1 MKEKISFQKKNNDFK
16 TSSIFTSQ
24 NELMSEKNIYKV
36 EGKKVYESIKDKN
49 KEAKKEEEYKNR
61 SRRKINMLNSKEDI
75 NSLSSKRSNE
85 NVLLLKKNKNN
96 NYINKYNLE
105 KKKNYEI
112 ETIDSYFHKK
122 DDNISKEEI
131 NNNETFS
138 NVEKESYNKSEIN
151 EEGVDINEI
160 FNKITGYDIYQG
172 VKFNY
177 VKLFFF
183 NSLPKDKT
191 LNTNINKI
199 KKESNNPPNLNF
211 NYNLEILRNNKI
223 YFYAKVKKTFPSL
236 NIKLFI
242 QTLDSEYMKVG
253 KITSNVLKNN
263 FVVYKGDNKDNYQ
276 KILNINYEFNFFGTK
291 VRKMTVEK
299 IVNNKVS
306 YVLCNDSPE
315 WDLEYKTYKLD
326 FNGRV
331 KQSCKKNFI
340 LRYKEGN
347 DNKDE
352 EEESEVNHD
361 KILQCGK
368 IDDYCFALDFIS
380 PLSPFE
386 AFSIS
391 ITSIIYKLSC
401 E

>member
-1 MKEKISFQKKNNDFK
+1 MLEKQTFQKNNDFK
-16 TSSIFTSQ
+16 TSNIFTSQ
-24 NELMSEKNIYKV
+24 NELMSENNIYKND
-36 EGKKVYESIKDKN
+36 GKKVNEYIKEKN
-49 KEAKKEEEYKNR
+49 KEAKRGEEHKNR
-61 SRRKINMLNSKEDI
+61 SKRKINVLSAKEDI

-85 NVLLLKKNKNN
+85 NILLLKKNKSN
-96 NYINKYNLE
+96 NYINKYHLE
-105 KKKNYEI
+105 KRKNFDI
-112 ETIDSYFHKK
+112 ETIDSYFNKK
-122 DDNISKEEI
+122 DNKISIED
-131 NNNETFS
+131 ETF
-138 NVEKESYNKSEIN
+138 NNIEKENENQISEIDD
-151 EEGVDINEI
+151 EGIDINEI

-172 VKFNY
+172 IKFNY

-199 KKESNNPPNLNF
+199 KKENNNNLKF

-223 YFYAKVKKTFPSL
+223 YFYAQVKKTFPSL

-242 QTLDSEYMKVG
+242 QESESEYLKVG

-263 FVVYKGDNKDNYQ
+263 FIVYKGDSKENYQ
-276 KILNINYEFNFFGTK
+276 KILNVNYEFNFFGTK

-299 IVNNKVS
+299 IVNNKVV
-306 YVLCNDSPE
+306 YILCNDSPE

-340 LRYKEGN
+340 LRYKDCNE
-347 DNKDE
+347 NKDE
-352 EEESEVNHD
+352 DGDISHD

-368 IDDYCFALDFIS
+368 IDDFCFALDFIS

-391 ITSIIYKLSC
+391 ISSIVYKLSC

>member
-1 MKEKISFQKKNNDFK
+1 MKEKQTFKKNNDIK
-16 TSSIFTSQ
+16 ISSIFTSQ
-24 NELMSEKNIYKV
+24 NELMSENNLYKND
-36 EGKKVYESIKDKN
+36 GKKVYESIKERN
-49 KEAKKEEEYKNR
+49 KEAKKGEEHKNR
-61 SRRKINMLNSKEDI
+61 SKRKINMLSAKEDI

-85 NVLLLKKNKNN
+85 NILLLKKNKSN

-105 KKKNYEI
+105 KKKNFDI

-122 DDNISKEEI
+122 DNKISIEEI
-131 NNNETFS
+131 NNNETL
-138 NVEKESYNKSEIN
+138 NDIEKENENKISEIN
-151 EEGVDINEI
+151 DEGIDINEI
-160 FNKITGYDIYQG
+160 FNKITGYDIFQG
-172 VKFNY
+172 IKFNY

-199 KKESNNPPNLNF
+199 KKENNNNLDF

-242 QTLDSEYMKVG
+242 QESESDYLKVG

-263 FVVYKGDNKDNYQ
+263 FIVYKGDSKENYQ
-276 KILNINYEFNFFGTK
+276 KILNVNYEFNFFGTK

-299 IVNNKVS
+299 IVNNNVV
-306 YVLCNDSPE
+306 YVLCNDSPQ

-340 LRYKEGN
+340 LRYKDCNE
-347 DNKDE
+347 NKDE
-352 EEESEVNHD
+352 DGNINQD

-368 IDDYCFALDFIS
+368 IDDFCFALDFIS

-391 ITSIIYKLSC
+391 ISSIVYKLSC

>member
-1 MKEKISFQKKNNDFK
+1 MKEKQTFQKNYDFK
-16 TSSIFTSQ
+16 TSSVFTSQ
-24 NELMSEKNIYKV
+24 NELMSENNIYKND
-36 EGKKVYESIKDKN
+36 GKKVYEVIKEQN
-49 KEAKKEEEYKNR
+49 KEAKKEEHKNR
-61 SRRKINMLNSKEDI
+61 SKRKINMLSAKDDI

-85 NVLLLKKNKNN
+85 NILLLKKNKSN
-96 NYINKYNLE
+96 NYINKYHLE
-105 KKKNYEI
+105 KKKNFDI
-112 ETIDSYFHKK
+112 ETIDTFFNKK
-122 DDNISKEEI
+122 NNKISIEEI
-131 NNNETFS
+131 NNNETL
-138 NVEKESYNKSEIN
+138 NDIEKENENQVSEIDD
-151 EEGVDINEI
+151 EGIDKNEI
-160 FNKITGYDIYQG
+160 LNKITGYDIYQG
-172 VKFNY
+172 IKFDY

-199 KKESNNPPNLNF
+199 KKENNNNLKF

-242 QTLDSEYMKVG
+242 QESESEYLKVG
-253 KITSNVLKNN
+253 KIISNVLKNN
-263 FVVYKGDNKDNYQ
+263 FIVYKGDSKENYK
-276 KILNINYEFNFFGTK
+276 KILNVNYEFNFFGTK

-299 IVNNKVS
+299 IINNKII

-340 LRYKEGN
+340 LRYKDCNE
-347 DNKDE
+347 NKDE
-352 EEESEVNHD
+352 DGDISKD

-368 IDDYCFALDFIS
+368 IDDFCFALDFIS

-391 ITSIIYKLSC
+391 ISSIIYKLSC

>member
-1 MKEKISFQKKNNDFK
+1 MLEKQTFQKNNDFK
-16 TSSIFTSQ
+16 TSNIFTSQ
-24 NELMSEKNIYKV
+24 NELMSENNIYKND
-36 EGKKVYESIKDKN
+36 GKKVNEYIKEKN
-49 KEAKKEEEYKNR
+49 KEAKRGEEHKNR
-61 SRRKINMLNSKEDI
+61 SKRKINVLSAKEDI

-85 NVLLLKKNKNN
+85 NILLLKKNKSN
-96 NYINKYNLE
+96 NYINKYHLE
-105 KKKNYEI
+105 KRKNFDI
-112 ETIDSYFHKK
+112 ETIDSYFDKK
-122 DDNISKEEI
+122 DNKISIED
-131 NNNETFS
+131 ETF
-138 NVEKESYNKSEIN
+138 NNIEKENENQISEIDD
-151 EEGVDINEI
+151 EGIDINEI

-172 VKFNY
+172 IKFNY

-199 KKESNNPPNLNF
+199 KKENNNNLKF

-223 YFYAKVKKTFPSL
+223 YFYAQVKKTFPSL

-242 QTLDSEYMKVG
+242 QESESEYLKVG

-263 FVVYKGDNKDNYQ
+263 FIVYKGDSKENYQ
-276 KILNINYEFNFFGTK
+276 KILNVNYEFNFFGTK

-299 IVNNKVS
+299 IVNNKVV
-306 YVLCNDSPE
+306 YILCNDSPE

-340 LRYKEGN
+340 LRYKDCNE
-347 DNKDE
+347 NKDE
-352 EEESEVNHD
+352 DGDISHD

-368 IDDYCFALDFIS
+368 IDDFCFALDFIS

-391 ITSIIYKLSC
+391 ISSIVYKLSC

>member
-1 MKEKISFQKKNNDFK
+1 MKEKQTFQKNYDFK
-16 TSSIFTSQ
+16 TSNIFTSQ
-24 NELMSEKNIYKV
+24 NDLMSENNLYKND
-36 EGKKVYESIKDKN
+36 GKKVYESIKERN
-49 KEAKKEEEYKNR
+49 KEAKKGEEHKNR
-61 SRRKINMLNSKEDI
+61 SKRKINMLSAKEDI

-85 NVLLLKKNKNN
+85 NILLLKKNKSN

-105 KKKNYEI
+105 KKKNFDI

-122 DDNISKEEI
+122 DNKISIEEI
-131 NNNETFS
+131 NNNETL
-138 NVEKESYNKSEIN
+138 NDIEKENENKISEIN
-151 EEGVDINEI
+151 DEGIDINEI
-160 FNKITGYDIYQG
+160 FNKITGYDIFQG
-172 VKFNY
+172 IKFNY

-199 KKESNNPPNLNF
+199 KKENNNNLDF

-242 QTLDSEYMKVG
+242 QESESDYLKVG

-263 FVVYKGDNKDNYQ
+263 FIVYKGDSKENYQ
-276 KILNINYEFNFFGTK
+276 KILNVNYEFNFFGTK
-291 VRKMTVEK
+291 VRKMKVEK
-299 IVNNKVS
+299 MVNNNVV
-306 YVLCNDSPE
+306 YVLCNDSPQ

-340 LRYKEGN
+340 LRYKDCN

-352 EEESEVNHD
+352 EGNISQD

-368 IDDYCFALDFIS
+368 IDDFCFALDFIS

-391 ITSIIYKLSC
+391 ISSIVYKLSC

>member
-1 MKEKISFQKKNNDFK
+1 MLEKQTFQKNNDFK
-16 TSSIFTSQ
+16 TSNIFTSQ
-24 NELMSEKNIYKV
+24 NELMSENNIYKND
-36 EGKKVYESIKDKN
+36 GKKVNEYIKEKN
-49 KEAKKEEEYKNR
+49 KEAKRGEEHKNR
-61 SRRKINMLNSKEDI
+61 SKRKINVLSAKEDI

-85 NVLLLKKNKNN
+85 NILLLKKNKSN
-96 NYINKYNLE
+96 NYINKYHLE
-105 KKKNYEI
+105 KRKNFDI
-112 ETIDSYFHKK
+112 ETIDSYFNKK
-122 DDNISKEEI
+122 DNKISIED
-131 NNNETFS
+131 ETF
-138 NVEKESYNKSEIN
+138 NNIEKENENQISEIDD
-151 EEGVDINEI
+151 EGIDINEI

-172 VKFNY
+172 LKFNY

-199 KKESNNPPNLNF
+199 KKENNNNLKF

-223 YFYAKVKKTFPSL
+223 YFYAQVKKTFPSL

-242 QTLDSEYMKVG
+242 QESESEYLKVG

-263 FVVYKGDNKDNYQ
+263 FIVYKGDSKENYQ
-276 KILNINYEFNFFGTK
+276 KILNVNYEFNFFGTK

-299 IVNNKVS
+299 IVNNKVV
-306 YVLCNDSPE
+306 YILCNDSPE

-340 LRYKEGN
+340 LRYKDCNE
-347 DNKDE
+347 NKDE
-352 EEESEVNHD
+352 DGDISHD

-368 IDDYCFALDFIS
+368 IDDFCFALDFIS

-391 ITSIIYKLSC
+391 ISSIVYKLSC

>member
-1 MKEKISFQKKNNDFK
+1 MLEKQTFQKNNDFK
-16 TSSIFTSQ
+16 TSNIFTSQ
-24 NELMSEKNIYKV
+24 NELMSENNIYKND
-36 EGKKVYESIKDKN
+36 GKKVNEYIKEKN
-49 KEAKKEEEYKNR
+49 KEAKRGEEHKNR
-61 SRRKINMLNSKEDI
+61 SKRKINVLSAKEDI

-85 NVLLLKKNKNN
+85 NILLLKKNKSN
-96 NYINKYNLE
+96 NYINKYHLE
-105 KKKNYEI
+105 KRKNFDI
-112 ETIDSYFHKK
+112 ETIDSYFNKK
-122 DDNISKEEI
+122 DNKISIED
-131 NNNETFS
+131 ETF
-138 NVEKESYNKSEIN
+138 NNIEKENEDKISEIN
-151 EEGVDINEI
+151 DEEIDINEI

-172 VKFNY
+172 IKFNY

-199 KKESNNPPNLNF
+199 KKENNNNLKF

-223 YFYAKVKKTFPSL
+223 YFYAQVKKTFPSL

-242 QTLDSEYMKVG
+242 QESESEYLKVG

-263 FVVYKGDNKDNYQ
+263 FIVYKGDSKENYQ
-276 KILNINYEFNFFGTK
+276 KILNVNYEFNFFGTK

-299 IVNNKVS
+299 IVNNKVV
-306 YVLCNDSPE
+306 YILCNDSPE

-340 LRYKEGN
+340 LRYKDCNE
-347 DNKDE
+347 NKDE
-352 EEESEVNHD
+352 DGDISHD

-368 IDDYCFALDFIS
+368 IDDFCFALDFIS

-391 ITSIIYKLSC
+391 ISSIVYKLSC

>member
-1 MKEKISFQKKNNDFK
+1 MKEKQTFQKNYDFK
-16 TSSIFTSQ
+16 TSSVFTSQ
-24 NELMSEKNIYKV
+24 NELMSENNIYKND
-36 EGKKVYESIKDKN
+36 GKKVYEVIKEQN
-49 KEAKKEEEYKNR
+49 KEAKKEEHKNR
-61 SRRKINMLNSKEDI
+61 SKRKINMLSAKDDI

-85 NVLLLKKNKNN
+85 NILLLKKNKSN
-96 NYINKYNLE
+96 NYINKYHLE
-105 KKKNYEI
+105 KKKNFDI
-112 ETIDSYFHKK
+112 ETIDTFFNKK
-122 DDNISKEEI
+122 NNKISIEEI
-131 NNNETFS
+131 NNNETL
-138 NVEKESYNKSEIN
+138 NDIEKENENQVSEIDD
-151 EEGVDINEI
+151 EGIDKNEI

-172 VKFNY
+172 IKFDY

-191 LNTNINKI
+191 LNTNINNI
-199 KKESNNPPNLNF
+199 KKENNNNLKF

-242 QTLDSEYMKVG
+242 QESESEYLKVG
-253 KITSNVLKNN
+253 KIISNVLKNN
-263 FVVYKGDNKDNYQ
+263 FIVYKGDSKENYK
-276 KILNINYEFNFFGTK
+276 KILNVNYEFNFFGTK

-299 IVNNKVS
+299 IVNNKVV

-340 LRYKEGN
+340 LRYKDCNE
-347 DNKDE
+347 NKDE
-352 EEESEVNHD
+352 DGDISKD

-368 IDDYCFALDFIS
+368 IDDFCFALDFIS

-391 ITSIIYKLSC
+391 ISSIIYKLSC

>member
-1 MKEKISFQKKNNDFK
+1 MLEKQTFQKNNDFK
-16 TSSIFTSQ
+16 TSNIFTSQ
-24 NELMSEKNIYKV
+24 NELMSENNIYKND
-36 EGKKVYESIKDKN
+36 GKKVNEYIKEKN
-49 KEAKKEEEYKNR
+49 KEAKRGEEHKNR
-61 SRRKINMLNSKEDI
+61 SKRKINVLSAKEDI

-85 NVLLLKKNKNN
+85 NILLLKKNKSN
-96 NYINKYNLE
+96 NYINKYHLE
-105 KKKNYEI
+105 KRKNFDI
-112 ETIDSYFHKK
+112 ETIDSYFNKK
-122 DDNISKEEI
+122 DNKISVED
-131 NNNETFS
+131 ETF
-138 NVEKESYNKSEIN
+138 NNIEKENENQISEIDD
-151 EEGVDINEI
+151 EGIDINEI

-172 VKFNY
+172 IKFNY

-199 KKESNNPPNLNF
+199 KKENNNNLKF

-242 QTLDSEYMKVG
+242 QESESEYLKVG

-263 FVVYKGDNKDNYQ
+263 FIVYKGDSKENYQ
-276 KILNINYEFNFFGTK
+276 KILNVNYEFNFFGTK

-299 IVNNKVS
+299 IVNNKVV
-306 YVLCNDSPE
+306 YILCNDSPE

-340 LRYKEGN
+340 LRYKDCNE
-347 DNKDE
+347 NKDE
-352 EEESEVNHD
+352 DGDISHD

-368 IDDYCFALDFIS
+368 IDDFCFALDFIS

-391 ITSIIYKLSC
+391 ISSIVYKLSC

>member
-1 MKEKISFQKKNNDFK
+1 MKEKQTFQKNYGFK
-16 TSSIFTSQ
+16 TSSVFTSQ
-24 NELMSEKNIYKV
+24 NELMSENNIYKND
-36 EGKKVYESIKDKN
+36 GKKVYEVIKEQN
-49 KEAKKEEEYKNR
+49 KEAKKEEHKNR
-61 SRRKINMLNSKEDI
+61 SKRKINMLSAKDDI

-85 NVLLLKKNKNN
+85 NILLLKKNKSN
-96 NYINKYNLE
+96 NYINKYHLE
-105 KKKNYEI
+105 KKKNFDI
-112 ETIDSYFHKK
+112 ETIDTFFNKK
-122 DDNISKEEI
+122 NNKISIEEI
-131 NNNETFS
+131 NNNETL
-138 NVEKESYNKSEIN
+138 NDIEKENENQVSEIDD
-151 EEGVDINEI
+151 EGIDKNEI

-172 VKFNY
+172 IKFDY

-199 KKESNNPPNLNF
+199 KKENNNNLKF

-242 QTLDSEYMKVG
+242 QESESEYLKVG
-253 KITSNVLKNN
+253 KIISNVLKNN
-263 FVVYKGDNKDNYQ
+263 FIVYKGDSKENYK
-276 KILNINYEFNFFGTK
+276 KILNVNYEFNFFGTK

-299 IVNNKVS
+299 IVNNKVV

-340 LRYKEGN
+340 LRYKDCNE
-347 DNKDE
+347 NKDE
-352 EEESEVNHD
+352 DGDISKD

-368 IDDYCFALDFIS
+368 IDDFCFALDFIS

-391 ITSIIYKLSC
+391 ISSIIYKLSC

>member
-1 MKEKISFQKKNNDFK
+1 MLEKQTFQKNNDFK
-16 TSSIFTSQ
+16 TSNIFTSQ
-24 NELMSEKNIYKV
+24 NELMSENNIYKND
-36 EGKKVYESIKDKN
+36 GKKVNEYIKEKN
-49 KEAKKEEEYKNR
+49 KEAKRGEEHKNR
-61 SRRKINMLNSKEDI
+61 SKRKINVLSAKEDI

-85 NVLLLKKNKNN
+85 NILLLKKNKSN
-96 NYINKYNLE
+96 NYINKYHLE
-105 KKKNYEI
+105 KRKNFDI

-122 DDNISKEEI
+122 DNKISIED
-131 NNNETFS
+131 ETF
-138 NVEKESYNKSEIN
+138 NNIEKENENQISEIDD
-151 EEGVDINEI
+151 EGIDINEI

-172 VKFNY
+172 IKFNY

-199 KKESNNPPNLNF
+199 KKENNNNLKF

-223 YFYAKVKKTFPSL
+223 YFYAQVKKTFPSL

-242 QTLDSEYMKVG
+242 QESESEYLKVG

-263 FVVYKGDNKDNYQ
+263 FIVYKGDSKENYQ
-276 KILNINYEFNFFGTK
+276 KILNVNYEFNFFGTK

-299 IVNNKVS
+299 IVNNKVV
-306 YVLCNDSPE
+306 YILCNDSPE

-340 LRYKEGN
+340 LRYKDCNE
-347 DNKDE
+347 NKDE
-352 EEESEVNHD
+352 DGDISHD

-368 IDDYCFALDFIS
+368 IDDFCFALDFIS

-391 ITSIIYKLSC
+391 ISSIVYKLSC

>member
-1 MKEKISFQKKNNDFK
+1 MKEKQTFQKNYDFK
-16 TSSIFTSQ
+16 TSSVFTSQ
-24 NELMSEKNIYKV
+24 NELMSENNIYKND
-36 EGKKVYESIKDKN
+36 GKKVYEVIKEQN
-49 KEAKKEEEYKNR
+49 KEAKKEEHKNR
-61 SRRKINMLNSKEDI
+61 SKRKINMLSAKDDI

-85 NVLLLKKNKNN
+85 NILLLKKNKSN
-96 NYINKYNLE
+96 NYINKYHLE
-105 KKKNYEI
+105 KKKNFDI
-112 ETIDSYFHKK
+112 ETIDTFFNKK
-122 DDNISKEEI
+122 NNKISIEEI
-131 NNNETFS
+131 NNNEAL
-138 NVEKESYNKSEIN
+138 NDIEKENENQVSEIDD
-151 EEGVDINEI
+151 EGIDKNEI

-172 VKFNY
+172 IKFDY

-199 KKESNNPPNLNF
+199 KKENNNNLKF

-242 QTLDSEYMKVG
+242 QESESEYLKVG
-253 KITSNVLKNN
+253 KIISNVLKNN
-263 FVVYKGDNKDNYQ
+263 FIVYKGDSKENYK
-276 KILNINYEFNFFGTK
+276 KILNVNYEFNFFGTK

-299 IVNNKVS
+299 IINNKII
-306 YVLCNDSPE
+306 YVLYNDSPE

-340 LRYKEGN
+340 LRYKDCNE
-347 DNKDE
+347 NKDE
-352 EEESEVNHD
+352 DGDISKD

-368 IDDYCFALDFIS
+368 IDDFCFALDFIS

-391 ITSIIYKLSC
+391 ISSIIYKLSC

>member
-1 MKEKISFQKKNNDFK
+1 MKEKQTFQKNYDFK
-16 TSSIFTSQ
+16 TSNIFTSQ
-24 NELMSEKNIYKV
+24 NDLMSENNLYKND
-36 EGKKVYESIKDKN
+36 GKKVYESIKERN
-49 KEAKKEEEYKNR
+49 KEAKKGEEHKNR
-61 SRRKINMLNSKEDI
+61 SKRKINMLSAKEDI

-85 NVLLLKKNKNN
+85 NILLLKKNKSN

-105 KKKNYEI
+105 KKKNFDI

-122 DDNISKEEI
+122 DNKISIEEI
-131 NNNETFS
+131 NNNETL
-138 NVEKESYNKSEIN
+138 NDIEKENENKISEIN
-151 EEGVDINEI
+151 DEGIDINEI
-160 FNKITGYDIYQG
+160 FNKITGYDIFQG
-172 VKFNY
+172 IKFNY

-199 KKESNNPPNLNF
+199 KKENNNNLDF

-242 QTLDSEYMKVG
+242 QVSESEYLKVG

-263 FVVYKGDNKDNYQ
+263 FIIYKGDSKENYQ
-276 KILNINYEFNFFGTK
+276 KILNVNYEFNFFGTK

-299 IVNNKVS
+299 IVNNNVV
-306 YVLCNDSPE
+306 YVLCNDSPQ

-340 LRYKEGN
+340 LRYKDCNE
-347 DNKDE
+347 NKDE
-352 EEESEVNHD
+352 DGNINQD

-368 IDDYCFALDFIS
+368 IDDFCFALDFIS

-391 ITSIIYKLSC
+391 ISSIVYKLSC

>member
-1 MKEKISFQKKNNDFK
+1 MKEKQTFQKNYDFK
-16 TSSIFTSQ
+16 TSSVFTSQ
-24 NELMSEKNIYKV
+24 NELMSENNIYKKD
-36 EGKKVYESIKDKN
+36 GKKVYEVIKEQN
-49 KEAKKEEEYKNR
+49 KEAKKEEHKNR
-61 SRRKINMLNSKEDI
+61 SKRKINMLSAKDDI

-85 NVLLLKKNKNN
+85 NILLLKKNKSN
-96 NYINKYNLE
+96 NYINKYHLE
-105 KKKNYEI
+105 KKKNFDI
-112 ETIDSYFHKK
+112 ETIDTFFNKK
-122 DDNISKEEI
+122 NNKISIEEI
-131 NNNETFS
+131 NNNETL
-138 NVEKESYNKSEIN
+138 NDIEKENENQVSEIDD
-151 EEGVDINEI
+151 EGIDKNEI

-172 VKFNY
+172 IKFDY

-199 KKESNNPPNLNF
+199 KKENNNNLKF

-242 QTLDSEYMKVG
+242 QESESEHLKVG
-253 KITSNVLKNN
+253 KIISNVLKNN
-263 FVVYKGDNKDNYQ
+263 FIVYKGDSKENYK
-276 KILNINYEFNFFGTK
+276 KILNVNYEFNFFGTK

-299 IVNNKVS
+299 IINNKII

-340 LRYKEGN
+340 LRYKDCNE
-347 DNKDE
+347 NKDE
-352 EEESEVNHD
+352 DGDISKD

-368 IDDYCFALDFIS
+368 INDFCFALDFIS

-391 ITSIIYKLSC
+391 ISSIIYKLSC

>member
-1 MKEKISFQKKNNDFK
+1 M
-16 TSSIFTSQ
+16 
-24 NELMSEKNIYKV
+24 
-36 EGKKVYESIKDKN
+36 
-49 KEAKKEEEYKNR
+49 
-61 SRRKINMLNSKEDI
+61 
-75 NSLSSKRSNE
+75 
-85 NVLLLKKNKNN
+85 
-96 NYINKYNLE
+96 
-105 KKKNYEI
+105 
-112 ETIDSYFHKK
+112 
-122 DDNISKEEI
+122 
-131 NNNETFS
+131 
-138 NVEKESYNKSEIN
+138 
-151 EEGVDINEI
+151 
-160 FNKITGYDIYQG
+160 
-172 VKFNY
+172 NY

-199 KKESNNPPNLNF
+199 KKENNNNLKF

-223 YFYAKVKKTFPSL
+223 YFYAQVKKTFPSL

-242 QTLDSEYMKVG
+242 QESESEYLKVG

-263 FVVYKGDNKDNYQ
+263 FIVYKGDSKENYQ
-276 KILNINYEFNFFGTK
+276 KILNVNYEFNFFGTK

-299 IVNNKVS
+299 IVNNKVV
-306 YVLCNDSPE
+306 YILCNDSPE

-340 LRYKEGN
+340 LRYKDCNE
-347 DNKDE
+347 NKDE
-352 EEESEVNHD
+352 DGDISHD

-368 IDDYCFALDFIS
+368 IDDFCFALDFIS

-391 ITSIIYKLSC
+391 ISSIVYKLSC

>member
-1 MKEKISFQKKNNDFK
+1 MKEKQTFQKNYDIK
-16 TSSIFTSQ
+16 TSSVFTSQ
-24 NELMSEKNIYKV
+24 NELMSENNIYKND
-36 EGKKVYESIKDKN
+36 GKKVYEVIKEQN
-49 KEAKKEEEYKNR
+49 KEAKKEEHKIR
-61 SRRKINMLNSKEDI
+61 SKRKINMLSAKDDI

-85 NVLLLKKNKNN
+85 NILLLKKNKSN
-96 NYINKYNLE
+96 NYINKYHLE
-105 KKKNYEI
+105 KKKNSDI
-112 ETIDSYFHKK
+112 ETIDTIFNKK
-122 DDNISKEEI
+122 NNKISIEEI
-131 NNNETFS
+131 NNNETL
-138 NVEKESYNKSEIN
+138 NDIEKENENQISEIDD
-151 EEGVDINEI
+151 EGIDINEI

-172 VKFNY
+172 IKFDY

-199 KKESNNPPNLNF
+199 KKENNNNLKF

-242 QTLDSEYMKVG
+242 QESESEFLKVG
-253 KITSNVLKNN
+253 KIISNVLKNN
-263 FVVYKGDNKDNYQ
+263 FIVYKGDNKENYK
-276 KILNINYEFNFFGTK
+276 KILNVNYEFNFFGTK

-299 IVNNKVS
+299 IVNNKVV

-340 LRYKEGN
+340 LRYKDCNE
-347 DNKDE
+347 NKDE
-352 EEESEVNHD
+352 DGDISKD

-368 IDDYCFALDFIS
+368 IDDFCFALDFIS

-391 ITSIIYKLSC
+391 ISSIIYKLSC

>member
-1 MKEKISFQKKNNDFK
+1 MLEKQTFQKNNDFK
-16 TSSIFTSQ
+16 TSNIFTSQ
-24 NELMSEKNIYKV
+24 NELMSENNIYKND
-36 EGKKVYESIKDKN
+36 GKKVNEYIKEKN
-49 KEAKKEEEYKNR
+49 KEAKRGEEHKNR
-61 SRRKINMLNSKEDI
+61 SKRKINVLSAKEDI

-85 NVLLLKKNKNN
+85 NILLLKKNKSN
-96 NYINKYNLE
+96 NYINKYHLE
-105 KKKNYEI
+105 KRKNFDI
-112 ETIDSYFHKK
+112 ETIDSYFNKK
-122 DDNISKEEI
+122 DNKISIED
-131 NNNETFS
+131 ETF
-138 NVEKESYNKSEIN
+138 NNIEKENENQISEIDD
-151 EEGVDINEI
+151 EGIDINEI

-172 VKFNY
+172 IKFNY

-199 KKESNNPPNLNF
+199 KKENNNNLKF

-223 YFYAKVKKTFPSL
+223 YFYAQMKKTFPSL

-242 QTLDSEYMKVG
+242 QESESEYLKVG

-263 FVVYKGDNKDNYQ
+263 FIVYKGDSKENYQ
-276 KILNINYEFNFFGTK
+276 KILNVNYEFNFFGTK

-299 IVNNKVS
+299 IVNNKVV
-306 YVLCNDSPE
+306 YILCNDSPE

-340 LRYKEGN
+340 LRYKDCNE
-347 DNKDE
+347 NKDE
-352 EEESEVNHD
+352 DGDISHD

-368 IDDYCFALDFIS
+368 IDDFCFALDFIS

-391 ITSIIYKLSC
+391 ISSIVYKLSC

>member
-1 MKEKISFQKKNNDFK
+1 MKEKQTFQKNYDFK
-16 TSSIFTSQ
+16 TSSVFTSQ
-24 NELMSEKNIYKV
+24 NELMSENNIYKND
-36 EGKKVYESIKDKN
+36 GKKVYEVIKEQN
-49 KEAKKEEEYKNR
+49 KEAKKEEHKNR
-61 SRRKINMLNSKEDI
+61 SKRKINMLSAKDDI

-85 NVLLLKKNKNN
+85 NILLLKKNKSN
-96 NYINKYNLE
+96 NYINKYHLE
-105 KKKNYEI
+105 KKKNFDI
-112 ETIDSYFHKK
+112 ETIDTFFNKK
-122 DDNISKEEI
+122 NNKISIEEI
-131 NNNETFS
+131 NNNEAL
-138 NVEKESYNKSEIN
+138 NDIEKENENQVSEIDD
-151 EEGVDINEI
+151 EGIDKNEI

-172 VKFNY
+172 IKFDY

-199 KKESNNPPNLNF
+199 KKENNNNLKF

-242 QTLDSEYMKVG
+242 QESESEYLKVG
-253 KITSNVLKNN
+253 KIISNVLKNN
-263 FVVYKGDNKDNYQ
+263 FIVYKGDSKENYK
-276 KILNINYEFNFFGTK
+276 KILNVNYEFNFFGTK

-299 IVNNKVS
+299 IVNNKVV

-340 LRYKEGN
+340 LRYKDCNE
-347 DNKDE
+347 NKDE
-352 EEESEVNHD
+352 DGDISKD

-368 IDDYCFALDFIS
+368 IDDFCFALDFIS

-391 ITSIIYKLSC
+391 ISSIIYKLSC

>member
-1 MKEKISFQKKNNDFK
+1 MKEKQTFQKNYDFK
-16 TSSIFTSQ
+16 TSNIFTSQ
-24 NELMSEKNIYKV
+24 NDLMSENNLYKND
-36 EGKKVYESIKDKN
+36 GKKVYESIKERN
-49 KEAKKEEEYKNR
+49 KEAKKGEEHKNR
-61 SRRKINMLNSKEDI
+61 SKRKINMLSAKEDI

-85 NVLLLKKNKNN
+85 NILLLKKNKSN

-105 KKKNYEI
+105 KKKNFDI

-122 DDNISKEEI
+122 DNKISIEEI
-131 NNNETFS
+131 NNNETL
-138 NVEKESYNKSEIN
+138 NDIEKENENKISEIN
-151 EEGVDINEI
+151 DEGIDINEI
-160 FNKITGYDIYQG
+160 FNKITGYDIFQG
-172 VKFNY
+172 IKFNY

-199 KKESNNPPNLNF
+199 KKENNNNLDF

-242 QTLDSEYMKVG
+242 QESESDYLKVG

-263 FVVYKGDNKDNYQ
+263 FIVYKGDSKENYQ
-276 KILNINYEFNFFGTK
+276 KILNVNYEFNFFGTK
-291 VRKMTVEK
+291 VRKMKVEK
-299 IVNNKVS
+299 IVNNNVV
-306 YVLCNDSPE
+306 YVLCNDSPQ

-340 LRYKEGN
+340 LRYKDCNE
-347 DNKDE
+347 NKDE
-352 EEESEVNHD
+352 DGNINQD

-368 IDDYCFALDFIS
+368 IDDFCFALDFIS

-391 ITSIIYKLSC
+391 ISSIVYKLSC

>member
-1 MKEKISFQKKNNDFK
+1 MKEKQTFQKNYDFK
-16 TSSIFTSQ
+16 TSSVFTSQ
-24 NELMSEKNIYKV
+24 NELMSENNIYKND
-36 EGKKVYESIKDKN
+36 GKKVYEVIKEQN
-49 KEAKKEEEYKNR
+49 KEAKKEEHKNR
-61 SRRKINMLNSKEDI
+61 SKRKINMLSAKDDI

-85 NVLLLKKNKNN
+85 NILLLKKNKSN
-96 NYINKYNLE
+96 NYINKYHLE
-105 KKKNYEI
+105 KKKNFDI
-112 ETIDSYFHKK
+112 ETIDTFFNKK
-122 DDNISKEEI
+122 NNKISIEEI
-131 NNNETFS
+131 NNNETL
-138 NVEKESYNKSEIN
+138 NDIEKENENQVSEIDD
-151 EEGVDINEI
+151 EGIDKNEI

-172 VKFNY
+172 IKFDY

-199 KKESNNPPNLNF
+199 KKENNNNLKF

-242 QTLDSEYMKVG
+242 QESESEYLKVG
-253 KITSNVLKNN
+253 KIISNVLKNN
-263 FVVYKGDNKDNYQ
+263 FIVYKGDSKENYK
-276 KILNINYEFNFFGTK
+276 KILNVNYEFNFFGTK

-299 IVNNKVS
+299 IVNNKVV

-340 LRYKEGN
+340 LRYKDCNE
-347 DNKDE
+347 NKDE
-352 EEESEVNHD
+352 DGDISKD

-368 IDDYCFALDFIS
+368 IDDFCFALDFIS

-391 ITSIIYKLSC
+391 ISSIIYKLSC

>member
-1 MKEKISFQKKNNDFK
+1 MKEKQTFQKNYDFK
-16 TSSIFTSQ
+16 TSNIFTSQ
-24 NELMSEKNIYKV
+24 NDLMSENNLYKND
-36 EGKKVYESIKDKN
+36 GKKVYESIKERN
-49 KEAKKEEEYKNR
+49 KEAKKGEEHKNR
-61 SRRKINMLNSKEDI
+61 SKRKINMLSAKEDI

-85 NVLLLKKNKNN
+85 NILLLKKNKSN

-105 KKKNYEI
+105 KKKNFDI

-122 DDNISKEEI
+122 DNKISIEEI
-131 NNNETFS
+131 NNNETL
-138 NVEKESYNKSEIN
+138 NDIEKENENKISEIN
-151 EEGVDINEI
+151 DEGIDINEI
-160 FNKITGYDIYQG
+160 FNKITGYDIFQG
-172 VKFNY
+172 IKFNY

-199 KKESNNPPNLNF
+199 KKENNNNLDF

-242 QTLDSEYMKVG
+242 QESESDYLKVG

-263 FVVYKGDNKDNYQ
+263 FIVYKGDSKENYQ
-276 KILNINYEFNFFGTK
+276 KILNVNYEFNFFGTK

-299 IVNNKVS
+299 IVNNNVV
-306 YVLCNDSPE
+306 YVLCNDSPQ

-340 LRYKEGN
+340 LRYKDCNE
-347 DNKDE
+347 NKDE
-352 EEESEVNHD
+352 DGNINQD

-368 IDDYCFALDFIS
+368 IDDFCFALDFIS

-391 ITSIIYKLSC
+391 ISSIVYKLSC

>member
-1 MKEKISFQKKNNDFK
+1 MKEKQTFKKNNDIK
-16 TSSIFTSQ
+16 ISSIFTSQ
-24 NELMSEKNIYKV
+24 NELMSENNLYKND
-36 EGKKVYESIKDKN
+36 GKKVYESIKERN
-49 KEAKKEEEYKNR
+49 KDAKKEEEHKNR
-61 SRRKINMLNSKEDI
+61 SKRKINILYAKDDLNSLNSKG
-75 NSLSSKRSNE
+75 SNE
-85 NVLLLKKNKNN
+85 NLLLLKKNKSN

-105 KKKNYEI
+105 KKKNFDI

-122 DDNISKEEI
+122 ENKISIEEI
-131 NNNETFS
+131 NNNETL
-138 NVEKESYNKSEIN
+138 NDIEKENENKISEIN
-151 EEGVDINEI
+151 DEEIDINEI
-160 FNKITGYDIYQG
+160 FNKITGYDIYHG
-172 VKFNY
+172 IKFNY

-199 KKESNNPPNLNF
+199 KKENNNNLNF

-242 QTLDSEYMKVG
+242 QVSESEYLKVG
-253 KITSNVLKNN
+253 RITSNVLKNN
-263 FVVYKGDNKDNYQ
+263 FIVYKGDSKENYQ
-276 KILNINYEFNFFGTK
+276 KILNVNYEYNFFGTK

-299 IVNNKVS
+299 IENNKVV

-340 LRYKEGN
+340 LRYKDCN

-352 EEESEVNHD
+352 DGNISQD

-368 IDDYCFALDFIS
+368 IDDFCFALDFIS

-391 ITSIIYKLSC
+391 ISSIVYKLSC

>member
-1 MKEKISFQKKNNDFK
+1 MKEKQNFQKNNEIK
-16 TSSIFTSQ
+16 TSTVFTSQ
-24 NELMSEKNIYKV
+24 NELISENNLYKN
-36 EGKKVYESIKDKN
+36 EYESIKERN
-49 KEAKKEEEYKNR
+49 KEARKDEEFK
-61 SRRKINMLNSKEDI
+61 SKRKINMINTKDDI

-85 NVLLLKKNKNN
+85 NILLLKKNKTN

-105 KKKNYEI
+105 KKKNYDI
-112 ETIDSYFHKK
+112 ETIETYFHKK
-122 DDNISKEEI
+122 HNKISIEEI
-131 NNNETFS
+131 NNNETL
-138 NVEKESYNKSEIN
+138 NDIEKENENKISEIN
-151 EEGVDINEI
+151 GEDIDTNEI
-160 FNKITGYDIYQG
+160 FNKITGYDIYQEI
-172 VKFNY
+172 KFNY
-177 VKLFFF
+177 VKYFFF

-199 KKESNNPPNLNF
+199 KKENNNNLNF

-242 QTLDSEYMKVG
+242 QISESEYLKVG
-253 KITSNVLKNN
+253 KIISNVLKNN
-263 FVVYKGDNKDNYQ
+263 FIVYKGDNKNNYQ
-276 KILNINYEFNFFGTK
+276 KIININYEFNFFGTK
-291 VRKMTVEK
+291 IRKMTVEK
-299 IVNNKVS
+299 IENNKVS

-340 LRYKEGN
+340 LRYK
-347 DNKDE
+347 DNK
-352 EEESEVNHD
+352 SEDGDINQD

-368 IDDYCFALDFIS
+368 IDDFCFALDFIS

>member
-1 MKEKISFQKKNNDFK
+1 MKEKQTFQKNYDIK
-16 TSSIFTSQ
+16 TSSVFTSQ
-24 NELMSEKNIYKV
+24 NELMSENNIYKND
-36 EGKKVYESIKDKN
+36 GKKVYEVIKEQN
-49 KEAKKEEEYKNR
+49 KEAKKEEHKIR
-61 SRRKINMLNSKEDI
+61 SKRKINMLSAKDDI

-85 NVLLLKKNKNN
+85 NILLLKKNKSN
-96 NYINKYNLE
+96 NYINKYHLE
-105 KKKNYEI
+105 KKKNSDI
-112 ETIDSYFHKK
+112 ETIDTFFNKK
-122 DDNISKEEI
+122 NNKISIEEI
-131 NNNETFS
+131 NNNETL
-138 NVEKESYNKSEIN
+138 NDIEKENENQISEIDD
-151 EEGVDINEI
+151 EGIDINEI

-172 VKFNY
+172 IKFDY

-199 KKESNNPPNLNF
+199 KKENNNNLKF

-242 QTLDSEYMKVG
+242 QESESEFLKVG
-253 KITSNVLKNN
+253 KIISNVLKNN
-263 FVVYKGDNKDNYQ
+263 FIVYKGDNKENYK
-276 KILNINYEFNFFGTK
+276 KILNVNYEFNFFGTK

-299 IVNNKVS
+299 IVNNKVV

-340 LRYKEGN
+340 LRYKDCNE
-347 DNKDE
+347 NKDE
-352 EEESEVNHD
+352 DGDISKD

-368 IDDYCFALDFIS
+368 IDDFCFALDFIS

-391 ITSIIYKLSC
+391 ISSIIYKLSC

>member
-1 MKEKISFQKKNNDFK
+1 MKEKQTFQKNYDFK
-16 TSSIFTSQ
+16 TSNIFTSQ
-24 NELMSEKNIYKV
+24 NDLMSENNLYKND
-36 EGKKVYESIKDKN
+36 GKKVYESIKERN
-49 KEAKKEEEYKNR
+49 KEAKKGEEHKNR
-61 SRRKINMLNSKEDI
+61 SKRKINMLSAKEDI

-85 NVLLLKKNKNN
+85 NILLLKKNKSN

-105 KKKNYEI
+105 KKKNFDI

-122 DDNISKEEI
+122 DNKISIEEI
-131 NNNETFS
+131 NNNETL
-138 NVEKESYNKSEIN
+138 NDIEKENENKISEIN
-151 EEGVDINEI
+151 DEGIDINEI
-160 FNKITGYDIYQG
+160 FNKITGYDIFQG
-172 VKFNY
+172 IKFNY

-199 KKESNNPPNLNF
+199 KKENNNNLDF

-242 QTLDSEYMKVG
+242 QESESDYLKVG

-263 FVVYKGDNKDNYQ
+263 FIVYKGDSKENYQ
-276 KILNINYEFNFFGTK
+276 KILSVNYEFNFFGTK

-299 IVNNKVS
+299 IENNKVV

-340 LRYKEGN
+340 LRYKDCNE
-347 DNKDE
+347 NKDE
-352 EEESEVNHD
+352 DGNINQD

-368 IDDYCFALDFIS
+368 IDDFCFALDFIS

-391 ITSIIYKLSC
+391 ISSIVYKLSC